1 MALKLNVVTTSTRP
15 GRAGPK
21 VSEWFANFATTLGN
35 FEVELVDLASFNLPL
50 LDEAKHPVLQQY
62 AHEHTK
68 AWAASCASA
77 DAFVFVT
84 PEYDYFPPATLV
96 NALQCLSR
104 EWAHKACG
112 FVGYGGVSGA
122 MRAVQAVKPLV
133 TTLNMMPMV
142 GLVTLPM
149 FSTLIGEDGKLT
161 SNALID
167 KSATDMLNELHRWA
181 TALRTI
187 RHPAG

>member
-1 MALKLNVVTTSTRP
+1 MAPKLHVVTTSTRP

-21 VSEWFANFATTLGN
+21 VAEWFGAFAEAHGNFA
-35 FEVELVDLASFNLPL
+35 VEMVDLAAFNLPL
-50 LDEAKHPVLQQY
+50 LDEPKHPVLQQY

-68 AWAASCASA
+68 AWAASCAAA

-84 PEYDYFPPATLV
+84 PEYDYFPPASLV

-112 FVGYGGVSGA
+112 FVGYGGISGG

-133 TTLNMMPMV
+133 TTLNMMPMA

-149 FSTLIGEDGKLT
+149 FSTLIGEDGKLK
-161 SNALID
+161 SNELID
-167 KSATDMLNELHRWA
+167 KSARDMLNELHRWT
-181 TALRTI
+181 TALLTI
-187 RHPAG
+187 RRPAA